1 MVCMAVRDRVGAHRD
16 RMRAQGFRLVQMWV
30 PDVRSEQFAKEAHR
44 QSSAVGSADR
54 VTDDQ
59 AFIEAVSV
67 DWDE

>member
-1 MVCMAVRDRVGAHRD
+1 
-16 RMRAQGFRLVQMWV
+16 MREKGFRVVQMWV
-30 PDVRSEQFAKEAHR
+30 PDVRSERFVEEAHR

>member
-1 MVCMAVRDRVGAHRD
+1 MAVKDRVSAHRA
-16 RMRAQGFRLVQMWV
+16 RMRDKGFRVVQMWV
-30 PDVRSEQFAKEAHR
+30 PDVRSEQFVEEAHR

-67 DWDE
+67 EWDE

>member
-1 MVCMAVRDRVGAHRD
+1 
-16 RMRAQGFRLVQMWV
+16 MWV
-30 PDVRSEQFAKEAHR
+30 PDVRSENFAKEAHQ
-44 QSSAVGSADR
+44 QSYAVGSADR

>member
-1 MVCMAVRDRVGAHRD
+1 MAVRDRVNAHRA
-16 RMRAQGFRLVQMWV
+16 RMRERGFRVVQMWV
-30 PDVRSEQFAKEAHR
+30 PDVRSENFAKEAHQ
-44 QSSAVGSADR
+44 QSYAVGSADR